1 VDIVVKGRNVEVPE
15 HFRVH
20 VAEKL
25 TRSER
30 YDPKI
35 IRVDVELSHETNR
48 RQSKTCQRVQ
58 ITLASRGPAVRAEAC
73 AESFYAALD
82 AATTKLETRL
92 RKSADRRHD
101 RQHGRTPITAVATT
115 SDEILNGEVP
125 SVNGASTTGAAV
137 LTEVD
142 EVDAAWLTGSANGSL
157 NGAVDHDHADEDG
170 SWAASNDGGPGRIV
184 RVKDHPADPITVD
197 QALFQMELVGHDFYL
212 FKDADTELPSVVYR
226 RRGFDYGL
234 LRLT

>member
-1 VDIVVKGRNVEVPE
+1 MDIVVKGRNVEVPD

-25 TRSER
+25 TRAER

-58 ITLASRGPAVRAEAC
+58 ITLASRGPAVRAEAS
-73 AESFYAALD
+73 ADSFYAALD
-82 AATTKLETRL
+82 AAATKLEARL
-92 RKSADRRHD
+92 RRAADRRHH
-101 RQHGRTPITAVATT
+101 RHHERTPIAAVATGA
-115 SDEILNGEVP
+115 DELLDGG
-125 SVNGASTTGAAV
+125 VNGNAAAAVEGAAV
-137 LTEVD
+137 AVAVEVEPLDTDD
-142 EVDAAWLTGSANGSL
+142 EGAAA
-157 NGAVDHDHADEDG
+157 
-170 SWAASNDGGPGRIV
+170 DGGPGRIV

-212 FKDADTELPSVVYR
+212 FNDADTHLASVVYR
-226 RRGFDYGL
+226 RKGFDYGL
-234 LRLT
+234 LRLG